1 MSKDIKLQG
10 LPEIWSHENP
20 PQGFDSVGQGV
31 RIASTVTIFRGPESH
46 PKRGIRLGDNVV
58 LFDMVR
64 LVIGDLIVN
73 SQADLIMGNRVMV
86 NAGAYL
92 SGEGSLILE
101 EEVLVGPGAKIL
113 SAGHELDGPPVS
125 IFGHSLT
132 YGRICIQHGAWIGA
146 GAIVREGVTVGRGA
160 VVGAGS
166 VVTRDVPPGAIVVG
180 NPARFLRW
188 RKGFESAEL
197 KLRGQ
202 GWWNR
207 LKSVIL
213 RASH

>member
-1 MSKDIKLQG
+1 MGKEGELQG

-20 PQGFDSVGQGV
+20 PSGFDSVGQGV
-31 RIASTVTIFRGPESH
+31 RIASTVTIFRGSESH

-58 LFDMVR
+58 LFDRVR
-64 LVIGDLIVN
+64 LVMGDLVVN
-73 SQADLIMGNRVMV
+73 SQADLIIENNVMV

-92 SGEGSLILE
+92 SGEGGLILE
-101 EEVLVGPGAKIL
+101 KEVLVGPGAKIL
-113 SAGHELDGPPVS
+113 SAGHEIDGPPVS
-125 IFGHSLT
+125 ILGHTLT

-166 VVTRDVPPGAIVVG
+166 VVTRDVSPGAVVVG

-188 RKGFESAEL
+188 RKGFQSTG
-197 KLRGQ
+197 LRGQ

-207 LKSVIL
+207 LKSLIL
-213 RASH
+213 QAVH

>member
-1 MSKDIKLQG
+1 MSENGGLQG
-10 LPEIWSHENP
+10 LPEIWSHKNP
-20 PQGFDSVGQGV
+20 PPGFDSVGQDV
-31 RIASTVTIFRGPESH
+31 RIASTVTIFRGSEPH

-58 LFDMVR
+58 LFDTVR
-64 LVIGDLIVN
+64 LVVGDLVVN
-73 SQADLIMGNRVMV
+73 PQADLVLGNRVMV

-92 SGEGSLILE
+92 SGEGGLILE

-113 SAGHELDGPPVS
+113 SAGHKIDGPPVS

-132 YGRICIQHGAWIGA
+132 YGRICIRQGAWIGA
-146 GAIVREGVTVGRGA
+146 GAIVREGVTIGRGA

-166 VVTRDVPPGAIVVG
+166 VVTRDVPPGAVAVG

-197 KLRGQ
+197 RGR

-207 LKSVIL
+207 LKSLIL
-213 RASH
+213 KSVH

>member
-1 MSKDIKLQG
+1 M
-10 LPEIWSHENP
+10 
-20 PQGFDSVGQGV
+20 
-31 RIASTVTIFRGPESH
+31 
-46 PKRGIRLGDNVV
+46 
-58 LFDMVR
+58 
-64 LVIGDLIVN
+64 
-73 SQADLIMGNRVMV
+73 
-86 NAGAYL
+86 
-92 SGEGSLILE
+92 
-101 EEVLVGPGAKIL
+101 
-113 SAGHELDGPPVS
+113 
-125 IFGHSLT
+125 
-132 YGRICIQHGAWIGA
+132 
-146 GAIVREGVTVGRGA
+146 TVGRGA

-213 RASH
+213 KASH

>member
-1 MSKDIKLQG
+1 MSKDGELQG
-10 LPEIWSHENP
+10 LPEIRSHENP
-20 PQGFDSVGQGV
+20 PPGFDSVGRGV
-31 RIASTVTIFRGPESH
+31 RIASTVTIFRGSEPH

-58 LFDMVR
+58 LFDTVR
-64 LVIGDLIVN
+64 LVVGDLIVN
-73 SQADLIMGNRVMV
+73 PQADLVLGNRVMV

-92 SGEGSLILE
+92 SGEGGLILE

-113 SAGHELDGPPVS
+113 SAGHKIDGPPVS

-132 YGRICIQHGAWIGA
+132 YGRICIRQGAWIGA

-166 VVTRDVPPGAIVVG
+166 VVTRDVPPGAVVVG

-188 RKGFESAEL
+188 RKGFEGMEI
-197 KLRGQ
+197 RGQ

-207 LKSVIL
+207 LKSLIL
-213 RASH
+213 KAVH